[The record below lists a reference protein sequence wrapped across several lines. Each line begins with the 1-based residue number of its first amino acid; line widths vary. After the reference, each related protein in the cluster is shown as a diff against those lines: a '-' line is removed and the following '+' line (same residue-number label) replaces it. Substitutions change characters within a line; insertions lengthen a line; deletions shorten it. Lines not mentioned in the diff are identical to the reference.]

1 MLGFIKMLPIMLV
14 VGLLG
19 FGAHKFI
26 VNEKDKRLDQ
36 LQVQVDMLNQQN
48 VALQTAAQTNEQTI
62 RSMESQMRE
71 QAVKVGALTEKN
83 GQLQAEKDQYL
94 KIFRD
99 HDFTKLARAKPGL
112 IQPRVNRA
120 TADVFRQI
128 EQDSREIQNADDQP
142 NQ

>member
-1 MLGFIKMLPIMLV
+1 MLV
-14 VGLLG
+14 VGLMA
-19 FGAHKFI
+19 FAAHKFI

-62 RSMESQMRE
+62 RSMETQMRE
-71 QAVKVGALTEKN
+71 QAVQVGALTEKN

-112 IQPRVNRA
+112 IQPRVNRG

-128 EQDSREIQNADDQP
+128 EQDSREIQNADAQTD
-142 NQ
+142 N

>member
-14 VGLLG
+14 VGLMA

-62 RSMESQMRE
+62 RSMETQMRE
-71 QAVKVGALTEKN
+71 QAVQVGALTEKN

-112 IQPRVNRA
+112 IQPRVNRG

-128 EQDSREIQNADDQP
+128 EQDSREIQNADAQTD
-142 NQ
+142 N

>member
-1 MLGFIKMLPIMLV
+1 MLV
-14 VGLLG
+14 VGLMA

-62 RSMESQMRE
+62 RSMETQMRE
-71 QAVKVGALTEKN
+71 QAVQVGALTEKN

-112 IQPRVNRA
+112 IQPRVNRG

-128 EQDSREIQNADDQP
+128 EQDSREIQNADAQTD
-142 NQ
+142 N

>member
-1 MLGFIKMLPIMLV
+1 MLGFIKLIPIIFVL
-14 VGLLG
+14 GLAG

-62 RSMESQMRE
+62 RSMETQMRE

-112 IQPRVNRA
+112 IQPRVNKG

-128 EQDSREIQNADDQP
+128 EQDSREIQNADDQT
-142 NQ
+142 N

>member
-26 VNEKDKRLDQ
+26 VNEKDKRIDY
-36 LQVQVDMLNQQN
+36 LQAQTDMLNQQN

-62 RSMESQMRE
+62 RSMETQMRQ
-71 QAVKVGALTEKN
+71 QAVQVGALTERN
-83 GQLQAEKDQYL
+83 SQLQAEKDEYL

-112 IQPRVNRA
+112 IEPRVNKG

-128 EQDSREIQNADDQP
+128 EQDSREIQNADAQP
-142 NQ
+142 NK

>member
-1 MLGFIKMLPIMLV
+1 MLV

>member
-14 VGLLG
+14 IGLLG

-71 QAVKVGALTEKN
+71 QAVQVGSLTEKN
-83 GQLQAEKDQYL
+83 SQLQAEKDQYL

-99 HDFTKLARAKPGL
+99 HDFTKLARARPGL
-112 IQPRVNRA
+112 IEPRVNRG

-128 EQDSREIQNADDQP
+128 EQDSREIQNADAQP

>member
-1 MLGFIKMLPIMLV
+1 MLV

-112 IQPRVNRA
+112 IQPRVNIA

-128 EQDSREIQNADDQP
+128 EQDSRELQNADDQP

>member
-1 MLGFIKMLPIMLV
+1 M
-14 VGLLG
+14 LG

-71 QAVKVGALTEKN
+71 QAVQVGSLTQKN
-83 GQLQAEKDQYL
+83 SQLQAEKDQYL

-112 IQPRVNRA
+112 IQPRVNKG

>member
-1 MLGFIKMLPIMLV
+1 MLV
-14 VGLLG
+14 VGLMA
-19 FGAHKFI
+19 FGAHTFI

-62 RSMESQMRE
+62 RSMETQMRE
-71 QAVKVGALTEKN
+71 QAVRVGALTERT

-99 HDFTKLARAKPGL
+99 HDFTKLARARPGL
-112 IQPRVNRA
+112 IEPRVNRG

-128 EQDSREIQNADDQP
+128 EQDSREIQNADVQID
-142 NQ
+142 N

>member
-1 MLGFIKMLPIMLV
+1 MLPMLLI
-14 VGLLG
+14 VGALA

-26 VNEKDKRLDQ
+26 VNEKDARIEQ
-36 LQVQVDMLNQQN
+36 LQRQVDVTTQQN

-62 RSMESQMRE
+62 RSMETQMRE
-71 QAVKVGALTEKN
+71 QAVNVGALTEKN
-83 GQLQAEKDQYL
+83 SQLQADKDQYL

-112 IQPRVNRA
+112 IQPRVNKG

-128 EQDSREIQNADDQP
+128 EQDSREVQNADTDK
-142 NQ
+142 